1 MKSYNISADNILTLR
16 DLFDNLSQQMKE
28 IERSNQEEII
38 NFQIFDNNRDV
49 DIKLLGENLMVGEI
63 LIPLVS
69 RKVTLRLISEFL
81 ISENYFASRIE
92 LIEKVYG
99 KNYRESSERMQRALD
114 KNIMKLLSR
123 TRSLLERSLEA
134 SSYST
139 IRWILYD
146 EKKNGWYFYK

>member
-1 MKSYNISADNILTLR
+1 MKSYNVSADNILILKN
-16 DLFDNLSQQMKE
+16 LFDNLSQKISE
-28 IERSNQEEII
+28 IEELNENQILSPDIFRNDSN
-38 NFQIFDNNRDV
+38 
-49 DIKLLGENLMVGEI
+49 IKIQLLGENLMVGDI

-81 ISENYFASRIE
+81 NSENLFASRVE

-99 KNYRESSERMQRALD
+99 KNYHKSSERMQRALD

-123 TRSLLERSLEA
+123 TRSLLERSLEE
-134 SSYST
+134 SYYKS

-146 EKKNGWYFYK
+146 EKKHGWFFYK

>member
-1 MKSYNISADNILTLR
+1 MKSYNVSADNILILKN
-16 DLFDNLSQQMKE
+16 LFDNLSQKISE
-28 IERSNQEEII
+28 IEELNENQILSPDIFRNDSNVKIQ
-38 NFQIFDNNRDV
+38 
-49 DIKLLGENLMVGEI
+49 LLGENLMVGDI

-81 ISENYFASRIE
+81 NSENLFASRVE

-99 KNYRESSERMQRALD
+99 KNYHKSSERMQRALD

-123 TRSLLERSLEA
+123 TRSLLERSLEE
-134 SSYST
+134 SYYKS

-146 EKKNGWYFYK
+146 EKKHGWFFYK

>member
-1 MKSYNISADNILTLR
+1 
-16 DLFDNLSQQMKE
+16 MKE

-92 LIEKVYG
+92 LIEKFMG
-99 KNYRESSERMQRALD
+99 KITENL
-114 KNIMKLLSR
+114 
-123 TRSLLERSLEA
+123 RSVCSGL
-134 SSYST
+134 
-139 IRWILYD
+139 
-146 EKKNGWYFYK
+146 

>member
-1 MKSYNISADNILTLR
+1 MKSYNVSADNILILKN
-16 DLFDNLSQQMKE
+16 LFDNLSQKISE
-28 IERSNQEEII
+28 IEELNQNQILSPDIFRNDSNLK
-38 NFQIFDNNRDV
+38 
-49 DIKLLGENLMVGEI
+49 IKLLGENLMVGDI

-81 ISENYFASRIE
+81 NTENLFASRIE

-99 KNYRESSERMQRALD
+99 KDYKKSSERMQRALD

-123 TRSLLERSLEA
+123 TRSLLERSLEE
-134 SSYST
+134 SYYKS

-146 EKKNGWYFYK
+146 EKKNGWFFYK

>member
-1 MKSYNISADNILTLR
+1 
-16 DLFDNLSQQMKE
+16 
-28 IERSNQEEII
+28 
-38 NFQIFDNNRDV
+38 
-49 DIKLLGENLMVGEI
+49 MVGEI

>member
-1 MKSYNISADNILTLR
+1 MKSYNVSADNILILKN
-16 DLFDNLSQQMKE
+16 LFDNLSQKISE
-28 IERSNQEEII
+28 IEELNENQILSPD
-38 NFQIFDNNRDV
+38 IFRNDCNV
-49 DIKLLGENLMVGEI
+49 KIQLLGENLMVGDI

-81 ISENYFASRIE
+81 NSENLFASRVE

-99 KNYRESSERMQRALD
+99 KDYKNSSERMQRALD

-123 TRSLLERSLEA
+123 TRSLLERSLEE
-134 SSYST
+134 SYYKS

-146 EKKNGWYFYK
+146 EKKNGWFFYK

>member
-1 MKSYNISADNILTLR
+1 
-16 DLFDNLSQQMKE
+16 MKE

-146 EKKNGWYFYK
+146 EKKMAGTFINEILILA